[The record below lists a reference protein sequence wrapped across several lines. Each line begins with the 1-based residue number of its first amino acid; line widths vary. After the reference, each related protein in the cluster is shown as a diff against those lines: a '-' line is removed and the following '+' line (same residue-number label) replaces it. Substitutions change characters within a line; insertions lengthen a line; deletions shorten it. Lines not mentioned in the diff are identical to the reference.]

1 MDFSGTLSI
10 LLAICVMCL
19 LLLSTR
25 KKKTWSN
32 LPPGPTPIPFLGN
45 MLQVEVKELIK
56 SLRKLS
62 ETYGPIYTFYLGSR
76 PCVVLSGYKV
86 LKEALIDK
94 AEEFSGRGD
103 FPAVQMWS
111 HGNGIVYGTGERW
124 RQLRRF
130 AITTFKNFGMGK
142 RSMEERIKEE
152 AQYLVSE
159 FRKTEGKPFDPTF
172 FLSCAGSNIIC
183 TLVFGERFEYTDEKF
198 LTLLNLINSNWKLM
212 SSTWG
217 QFYPLPPASFQLL
230 FTFPKIM
237 RHVPGP
243 HRQIYKNYLKLAAFV
258 GEQLKLHKELLD
270 PNNPRDFIDCFL
282 IKIQQ
287 EKHNPNT
294 HFNDETMS
302 KTTVNLFFAGTETVS
317 STLRYGLR
325 ILLRHPEIEEKLHEE
340 IDRVIGPHRSP
351 SMEDRSRMPYTDAV
365 IHEIQRFADIVPM
378 GVPHTVTRDIQ
389 FRGYTLPKDLNII
402 PLLCTAQADPTQFKN
417 PTCFDPSHF
426 LDENGRFRRNDAFMA
441 FSAGKRVCLGE
452 SLALM
457 ELFIFLTA
465 ILQNFTL
472 RTLVAPAEIDITPES
487 SGLGSIPR
495 PYQFCLLPR

>member
-25 KKKTWSN
+25 KKKTWGN

-62 ETYGPIYTFYLGSR
+62 ETYGPIYTFHLGSR

-217 QFYPLPPASFQLL
+217 QLL

-258 GEQLKLHKELLD
+258 GEQLKMHKELLD

-351 SMEDRSRMPYTDAV
+351 CMEDRSRMPYTDAV

>member
-10 LLAICVMCL
+10 LLAICIMCL

-111 HGNGIVYGTGERW
+111 HGNG
-124 RQLRRF
+124 
-130 AITTFKNFGMGK
+130 
-142 RSMEERIKEE
+142 E
-152 AQYLVSE
+152 A
-159 FRKTEGKPFDPTF
+159 R
-172 FLSCAGSNIIC
+172 
-183 TLVFGERFEYTDEKF
+183 TDAR
-198 LTLLNLINSNWKLM
+198 TAQSP
-212 SSTWG
+212 G
-217 QFYPLPPASFQLL
+217 PLPVLQDLESYRRRLL

-243 HRQIYKNYLKLAAFV
+243 HRQIYQNYLKLAAFV
-258 GEQLKLHKELLD
+258 GEQLKMHKEILD

-287 EKHNPNT
+287 EKNNPST

-351 SMEDRSRMPYTDAV
+351 CMEDRSRMPYADAV

-457 ELFIFLTA
+457 ELFIFLTTT
-465 ILQNFTL
+465 LQHFAL
-472 RTLVAPAEIDITPES
+472 RALVAPAEIDITPES

>member
-10 LLAICVMCL
+10 LLAMSITCV
-19 LLLSTR
+19 LLLSLWKR
-25 KKKTWSN
+25 KNWSN
-32 LPPGPTPIPFLGN
+32 LPPGPTPLPFLGN

-62 ETYGPIYTFYLGSR
+62 ETYGPMYTFYLGSR

-111 HGNGIVYGTGERW
+111 NGNGIVYGTGERW

-130 AITTFKNFGMGK
+130 AIATFKNFGMGK

-152 AQYLVSE
+152 AQVLVAE

-198 LTLLNLINSNWKLM
+198 LVLLNLINSNWKLM

-217 QFYPLPPASFQLL
+217 QLL
-230 FTFPKIM
+230 FTFPEIM

-258 GEQLKLHKELLD
+258 GEQLETHKETLD
-270 PNNPRDFIDCFL
+270 PNHLRDFIDCFL
-282 IKIQQ
+282 VKIQQ
-287 EKHNPNT
+287 EKNNPHT
-294 HFNDETMS
+294 HFNEETMS

-317 STLRYGLR
+317 STLRYGLL
-325 ILLRHPEIEEKLHEE
+325 ILLRHPEIEAKLHEE
-340 IDRVIGPHRSP
+340 IDRVIGSHRSP
-351 SMEDRSRMPYTDAV
+351 CMEDRSRMPYMDAV
-365 IHEIQRFADIVPM
+365 LHEIQRFADIVPM
-378 GVPHTVTRDIQ
+378 GVPHTVTRDIE
-389 FRGYTLPKDLNII
+389 FRGYTLPEGMNII

-417 PTCFDPSHF
+417 PDCFDPSHF

-452 SLALM
+452 SLAIM
-457 ELFIFLTA
+457 ELFIFLTS
-465 ILQNFTL
+465 ILQSFTL
-472 RTLVAPAEIDITPES
+472 QALVPPAEIDLSPES

>member
-1 MDFSGTLSI
+1 MDFSATLSL
-10 LLAICVMCL
+10 LLALCLMAWL
-19 LLLSTR
+19 LLAPWR
-25 KKKTWSN
+25 KKTQGH
-32 LPPGPTPIPFLGN
+32 LPPGPTPLPFLGN

-56 SLRKLS
+56 SLQKLS
-62 ETYGPIYTFYLGSR
+62 ETYGPIYTFHLGSR
-76 PCVVLSGYKV
+76 PCVVLAGYQV
-86 LKEALIDK
+86 LKEALIEK

-111 HGNGIVYGTGERW
+111 NGNGIVYGTGERW

-130 AITTFKNFGMGK
+130 AIATFKNFGMGK

-152 AQYLVSE
+152 AQVLVSE

-183 TLVFGERFEYTDEKF
+183 TLVFGERFEYTDRKF

-217 QFYPLPPASFQLL
+217 QLL
-230 FTFPKIM
+230 FVFPKIM

-243 HRQIYKNYLKLAAFV
+243 HRQIYQNYLKLAAFV
-258 GEQLKLHKELLD
+258 GEQLKTHQETLD
-270 PNNPRDFIDCFL
+270 PNNLRDFIDCFL
-282 IKIQQ
+282 LKIQQ
-287 EKHNPNT
+287 EKNNPAT
-294 HFNDETMS
+294 HFNEETMS

-317 STLRYGLR
+317 STLRYGLL

-351 SMEDRSRMPYTDAV
+351 CMEDRSRMPYTDAV

-389 FRGYTLPKDLNII
+389 FRGYTLPKGINII
-402 PLLCTAQADPTQFKN
+402 PLLCTAQADPSQFKH
-417 PTCFDPSHF
+417 PGRFDPTHF
-426 LDENGRFRRNDAFMA
+426 LDQDGRFRRNDAFMA

-452 SLALM
+452 SLAIM
-457 ELFIFLTA
+457 ELFIFLTS
-465 ILQNFTL
+465 ILQHFTL
-472 RTLVAPAEIDITPES
+472 RALVAPAEIDISPES

-495 PYQFCLLPR
+495 PYQLRLLAR

>member
-1 MDFSGTLSI
+1 PMLSILHI

-25 KKKTWSN
+25 KKKTWGN

-62 ETYGPIYTFYLGSR
+62 ETYGPIYTFHLGSR

-217 QFYPLPPASFQLL
+217 QLL

-258 GEQLKLHKELLD
+258 GEQLKMHKELLD

-317 STLRYGLR
+317 STLRYGLQ
-325 ILLRHPEIEEKLHEE
+325 KLHEE

-351 SMEDRSRMPYTDAV
+351 CMEDRSRMPYTDAV